1 MLFLTY
7 FGRGKGK
14 GKYRTRHFTSK
25 GKEKV
30 NRMNVMMSMLAVV
43 LALGIYPET
52 MIVVSETDPI
62 TGYTVLQDFNG
73 NQWEI
78 YLEDSD
84 WFPGDVVSCI
94 MDSKGTEEICDDE
107 FVRVRYSGYIEGWEM
122 LMLEQIEHEYE

>member
-1 MLFLTY
+1 MMLFLTY
-7 FGRGKGK
+7 FGKGK
-14 GKYRTRHFTSK
+14 ENTEHDTSQLRER
-25 GKEKV
+25 EKV

-52 MIVVSETDPI
+52 MVVVSETDPI

-78 YLEDSD
+78 YLEDND